1 MHENCGCSRRGFL
14 RLSVGMSTGAALA
27 AKFGLPLLGQDTVTA
42 MAKAKRCILL
52 WMMGAPSQLDTWDPK
67 PNTETGGPF
76 AAIPTT
82 APGIQI
88 SEHLPLTAKQ
98 MKHLSLIRTV
108 NSRDPNHETAAYL
121 LHTAYRKAADIE
133 HPTWGASWRRSSGW
147 RRTRC
152 RRSS

>member
-1 MHENCGCSRRGFL
+1 M
-14 RLSVGMSTGAALA
+14 SVGMSAGAAIA
-27 AKFGLPLLGQDTVTA
+27 AKFGLPLLGQDTVTK
-42 MAKAKRCILL
+42 MVKAKRCILL